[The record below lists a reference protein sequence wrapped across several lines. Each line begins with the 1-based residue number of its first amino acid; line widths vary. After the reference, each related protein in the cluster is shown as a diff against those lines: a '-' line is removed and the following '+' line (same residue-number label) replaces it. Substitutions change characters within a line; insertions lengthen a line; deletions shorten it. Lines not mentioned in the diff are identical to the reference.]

1 MCLTRAV
8 IHRWLIPL
16 ILDDRGN
23 RSLFPHGVGLCIST
37 RIHLSWDPLQQL
49 LKEAGIYSSR
59 RWRHREPDAAI
70 DDFGISCGRVIIP
83 EHTSVRRD
91 SKPTFTEHYKSTQ
104 HRDSI
109 GVEVE
114 QLTVQK
120 AHDGY

>member
-1 MCLTRAV
+1 LGSFAATFE
-8 IHRWLIPL
+8 
-16 ILDDRGN
+16 
-23 RSLFPHGVGLCIST
+23 RSRNIFITTVAT
-37 RIHLSWDPLQQL
+37 Q
-49 LKEAGIYSSR
+49 
-59 RWRHREPDAAI
+59 REPNAAI